1 MADALAELYRKK
13 EQTLREKDIVCKEME
28 TLRQI
33 FTGPP
38 GGFRQNSQPGP
49 GFKQVEK
56 EPDGLTSRFLELIGI
71 ISKYR
76 EKEMSIEDEIANRRE
91 SCLDSSVTVYFDAP
105 EAGETTLSLTYL
117 VNNVFF
123 KPNYDIHASL
133 SEREGGPKINILRV
147 IYQASLEQSTGEDW
161 KNVILK
167 ASTFN
172 PTENVVIPDDSQN
185 WAPQKPYK
193 DVISCSE
200 STSYSP
206 LREVITLS
214 GLYTISHKTKTQEF
228 QNIVIAD
235 LNFTEVKLDWVLVP
249 ALSQSVLLKATIRNT
264 SDYFLLAGSAKI
276 MLDDM
281 LVGNTTIPV
290 SYYYPIIISQ
300 VTYTKLGIKNRRPVR
315 ENFLFAHLVRNK
327 NSV

>member
-123 KPNYDIHASL
+123 KPNYDIIASL
-133 SEREGGPKINILRV
+133 SKREGGPKINILRV

-161 KNVILK
+161 KNVILE
-167 ASTFN
+167 ASSFYLTG
-172 PTENVVIPDDSQN
+172 NVVTPGNSRARV
-185 WAPQKPYK
+185 APSSHG
-193 DVISCSE
+193 DNN
-200 STSYSP
+200 
-206 LREVITLS
+206 LRQREEVITRL
-214 GLYTISHKTKTQEF
+214 GQYTIGHKTTTQGT
-228 QNIVIAD
+228 QNIFIAN
-235 LNFTEVKLDWVLVP
+235 LNFTEVDIDYGLRRIYQ
-249 ALSQSVLLKATIRNT
+249 AYITNTSSHFLLK
-264 SDYFLLAGSAKI
+264 GSVNF
-276 MLDDM
+276 MLNGR
-281 LVGNTTIPV
+281 LVGMTTIPV
-290 SYYYPIIISQ
+290 SSYYS
-300 VTYTKLGIKNRRPVR
+300 LSN
-315 ENFLFAHLVRNK
+315 E
-327 NSV
+327 